1 MRIMAAEMGWKLWVG
16 WILGITNLQN
26 LVYVVGSGRKQG
38 KFIIIP
44 RLWSQM
50 VSKTLIN

>member
-1 MRIMAAEMGWKLWVG
+1 MEA
-16 WILGITNLQN
+16 LGTTDIGNNNLQN

-44 RLWSQM
+44 RFWSQM